1 MTELRFGLTATSP
14 CSYLPEQREQLV
26 FLLPQEP
33 VSARLYHQLQQLN
46 FRRSGEQIYTPHCPL
61 CQACQSVRLVAAEF
75 RPGRHYRR
83 LLNKATR
90 AGWRYQL
97 VQQPKSAEYYAL
109 FEHYIAFKHHDG
121 DMYPATPEQLLSM
134 LQCSWLPVRF
144 LEQYYQNR
152 LVAVTIVDEL
162 SDSYSAVYTFFAQDA
177 ASFTPGKLAVLYMTE
192 LAMRHNKAYVYL
204 GYYITD
210 CRKMAYK
217 AEFTPQQRFISGQ
230 WHSFG

>member
-33 VSARLYHQLQQLN
+33 VSASLYHQLQQLN
-46 FRRSGEQIYTPHCPL
+46 FRRSGEQIYTPHCPT
-61 CQACQSVRLVAAEF
+61 CQACQSIRLITTDF
-75 RPGRHYRR
+75 QPNRHHRR
-83 LLNKATR
+83 LLSRAER
-90 AGWRYQL
+90 AGWQYKL
-97 VQQPKSAEYYAL
+97 VQQPKSAEYYTL
-109 FEHYIAFKHHDG
+109 FERYIAFKHHDG

-144 LEQYYQNR
+144 LEQYYQHR

-162 SDSYSAVYTFFAQDA
+162 SDSYSAVYTFFSPDA
-177 ASFTPGKLAVLYMTE
+177 APFSPGKLAVLYLTE
-192 LAMRHNKAYVYL
+192 LATRNNKAYIYL
-204 GYYITD
+204 GYYIAG
-210 CRKMAYK
+210 CKKMVYK
-217 AEFTPQQRFISGQ
+217 AEFTPQQRFISGH